1 MRKLTPELFAA
12 YLVLIVVAPGQ
23 VAAAIQTSAKNSA
36 KNDLLSMVVSRS
48 DGVSKTDDTGNK
60 DVGLL
65 TSTAIDR
72 SGTRTRLTT
81 GVDAPARSPSRVVD
95 APQANATLGFSLP
108 GADDFTLGRNNGHGT
123 ELRRR
128 AVFNQHDVVGASQG
142 EVVTANGGSGQ
153 TKAIQTVRDKD
164 SEAAKVTFIANAKLA
179 PVATLPVPE
188 PGGWAM
194 VLAGLLGV
202 IAIARRRMSL

>member
-1 MRKLTPELFAA
+1 MRKLTPELFAT

-23 VAAAIQTSAKNSA
+23 VAAAIQTSAK
-36 KNDLLSMVVSRS
+36 KDLLSMVVSRS

-60 DVGLL
+60 DVALL

-81 GVDAPARSPSRVVD
+81 AVDAPARSPFRVVN

-108 GADDFTLGRNNGHGT
+108 GADDFTLGRNNGYGT

-128 AVFNQHDVVGASQG
+128 VVFNQHDVVGASQG